1 MKRSFRSGRRN
12 ADKKS
17 KGKKNKKVLEDQRAG
32 KFSRKG

>member
-1 MKRSFRSGRRN
+1 MKKTFRTGRRN

-17 KGKKNKKVLEDQRAG
+17 KNKKKKGILEDQRGG